1 MLGNPLYHPTVT
13 FCCKDHQIDDFG
25 FVFFI
30 SLLLEKKLWFNHACL
45 ISKYINNNHGNTKI
59 GYRNYLTMNLLQSID
74 EVWQVKKEQGG
85 KGSSHSKKKIS
96 VNFHTF
102 GPDPPP

>member
-1 MLGNPLYHPTVT
+1 
-13 FCCKDHQIDDFG
+13 
-25 FVFFI
+25 
-30 SLLLEKKLWFNHACL
+30 
-45 ISKYINNNHGNTKI
+45 
-59 GYRNYLTMNLLQSID
+59 MNLLQSID

-102 GPDPPP
+102 GPDPPPLKSVKLKKKFVHTLTKTYFGKKNLFFHL

>member
-1 MLGNPLYHPTVT
+1 
-13 FCCKDHQIDDFG
+13 
-25 FVFFI
+25 
-30 SLLLEKKLWFNHACL
+30 
-45 ISKYINNNHGNTKI
+45 
-59 GYRNYLTMNLLQSID
+59 MNLLQSID